1 MVIGIIFVLIRMLNS
16 VYGGYIINQEYVT
29 ILLALLVASL
39 AIALVLR
46 RAQEDLDSDDM
57 YL

>member
-1 MVIGIIFVLIRMLNS
+1 MLIRMLNS